1 MRETSAPRGT
11 GVAVTLYAVVAVL
24 MLLQQPGTTTY
35 DTRAELTERPG
46 SFLAGAFSLWHPESN
61 FGEFQNQAY
70 GYLFPQGTWFW
81 LADLLGVP
89 DWVGQRLWSALILIV
104 ACEGARRVAR
114 AVGLADLPALL
125 AGAFF
130 ALSPRLLGTVTV
142 QTAESL
148 PGAVMPWLV
157 LPVVLHLRGRLPGR
171 SAALLSGAAVVCM
184 GGVNAVETAA
194 CLPLAALLVL
204 WGARARLASWRWAA
218 GWAAAVGAACLW
230 WALPL
235 AVLARY
241 APPFFEYVE
250 SARDTTSL
258 IGWSEA
264 ARGDSSWLGYL
275 LSGDRPWWPA
285 AFDLATDPVLI
296 VVAAVLAGVGLA
308 GLVLMD
314 SPVRRPLLLAALLGL
329 GCLTVAHGG
338 VAGAPVADAVRGL
351 LDGPLQIFR
360 NVHKIDPVVRL
371 PLALGFGTAVAAG
384 VARLVALRPRLE
396 PARGALLLVPLL
408 LVALLGQ
415 PFLGGQTRT
424 PGWTEISDPW
434 QQARDYLAAERRGE
448 APRQGDR
455 TLVVPGSSFAQQDWG
470 WTLDE
475 PLAILGGVDLV
486 SRTQVPLVPGES
498 IRYLSALDQAIVTGR
513 VTPALTDQLARAG
526 IGHVV
531 LRRDLLRGL
540 TRSPHPGGAAVAL
553 AKAGLQRV
561 AGFGTGADGE
571 AAVEVFRVPRRLPLV
586 RASAVDDV
594 VTVRGAAESVLLA
607 QASGQVR
614 PDQPTVLEGE
624 PGWERPADLVTDA
637 DQRRERAFGNND
649 EGVSALMTADEP
661 WRVERAAHDFPGGPG
676 GDQVVARYVG
686 LTGLAASSAQGYAD
700 NFGPVVTASGPY
712 AAVDGDLDT
721 RWISSAAGDPER
733 QWLRLDLDGPRAVRE
748 VTVTPVADDAQVVP
762 VRTIEVVAGEQR
774 VRARVGASGAPVR
787 VALDGSEVERIE
799 VRVVEA
805 ATASRSARVGLREVA
820 VDGLRPRRTFAV
832 PGATGPDGALVFGTV
847 PGRRACLITLTVP
860 DCDVTRIRQPEEGG
874 GLDRSFGLSAAGS
887 YRVSGHVVVRN
898 TPEAARLLDQVER
911 RPPVEVTSSYGGDP
925 KVAGRFAYDGQPTTA
940 WVSDDSD
947 LYPTLTFEWRRTRT
961 ITALAVRSGGVAG
974 APVAAVV
981 TSGDDTQRVVLDTDD
996 PVEIEPVRT
1005 NRLQVRFEK
1014 APDSRHV
1021 VVPEI
1026 ALSGVNLTRPLV
1038 AGAPTGAVCGFGPV
1052 VEVAGRRVPTRVTG
1066 TMADLVNGTPLAF
1079 EGCDPEEDD
1088 AAGTVRLPAGEH
1100 DLGVRPTPEFDVAD
1114 VALVPATDAATDA
1127 ATAQVRDRD
1136 VAVEHWDS
1144 GRRTVRVGGG
1154 PDAVLWLPENA
1165 NAGWIAELD
1174 GRRLEPIRVDGWQ
1187 QGWLLPAGDAGTVR
1201 LRYAPER
1208 TYGVVLPLGLAVSG
1222 GVLLAGAAC
1231 LVLLL
1236 VRRRSRTPW
1245 RPWPE
1250 PPGAG
1255 PAPGWWAAALG
1266 VALVLLG
1273 PVAAAG
1279 LLVGAL
1285 LPRTDR
1291 HRWWSAGAVLA
1302 LAAASGLL
1310 DALGGSRFVT
1320 GSADVAAALAVGLV
1334 AGLVLGRPRPRRRAE
1349 VAP

>member
-1 MRETSAPRGT
+1 MRETSEPTVRGT
-11 GVAVTLYAVVAVL
+11 GVAVTLYAVITVL
-24 MLLQQPGTTTY
+24 MLLQQPGATTY

-46 SFLAGAFSLWHPESN
+46 SFLSGAFSLWHPESN

-81 LADLLGVP
+81 LTDLAGVP
-89 DWVGQRLWSALILIV
+89 DWVSQRLWSALILVV

-157 LPVVLHLRGRLPGR
+157 LPVVLHLRGRLSGR
-171 SAALLSGAAVVCM
+171 TAALLSGAAVVCM

-204 WGARARLASWRWAA
+204 WGARSRLTSWRFAG
-218 GWAAAVGAACLW
+218 GWAAAVAAACLW

-264 ARGDSSWLGYL
+264 GRGDSSWLGYL

-285 AFDLATDPVLI
+285 AFDLATDPVL
-296 VVAAVLAGVGLA
+296 VVAAAVTAGIGLA
-308 GLVLMD
+308 GLALMD
-314 SPVRRPLLLAALLGL
+314 SPVRRPLLLAVLLGL
-329 GCLTVAHGG
+329 GCMTVAHGG
-338 VAGAPVADAVRGL
+338 AAGTPVADTVRGL

-371 PLALGFGTAVAAG
+371 PLALGFGTAVAVG
-384 VARLVALRPRLE
+384 VERLLALRPRLE
-396 PARGALLLVPLL
+396 PGRSALLLVPLL

-415 PFLGGQTRT
+415 PFLGNSTRT
-424 PGWTEISDPW
+424 PGWTGISTPW
-434 QQARDYLAAERRGE
+434 QQARDLLADE
-448 APRQGDR
+448 AGR
-455 TLVVPGSSFAQQDWG
+455 TLVVPGSSFAQQAWG

-475 PLAILGGVDLV
+475 PLAILGGVDVV

-498 IRYLSALDQAIVTGR
+498 IRYLSALDQAIATGR
-513 VTPALTDQLARAG
+513 VTPALVEQLARAG

-531 LRRDLLRGL
+531 LRRDLLRQL

-561 AGFGTGADGE
+561 AGFGTTANDE
-571 AAVEVFRVPRRLPLV
+571 VEVEVFRVPRRLPMV
-586 RASAVDDV
+586 RATALDDV
-594 VTVRGAAESVLLA
+594 VTVRGSAESSLLA
-607 QASGQVR
+607 QASGEVA

-624 PGWERPADLVTDA
+624 PGWQRPADLVTDT

-649 EGVSALMTADEP
+649 EGLSALMTADEP

-676 GDQVVARYVG
+676 DTSVVARYA
-686 LTGLAASSAQGYAD
+686 GLAALEASSAQGYAD
-700 NFGPVVTASGPY
+700 NFGPVITASGPY

-721 RWISSAAGDPER
+721 RWISSAATSPEK
-733 QWLRLDLDGPRAVRE
+733 QWLRLDLAAPRAVRS

-762 VRTIEVVAGEQR
+762 IRTIEVVAGKQV
-774 VRARVGASGAPVR
+774 VRARVGATGAPVE
-787 VALDGSEVERIE
+787 VPLDGSRVDRVE

-805 ATASRSARVGLREVA
+805 ATAARSARVGLREVA

-832 PGATGPDGALVFGTV
+832 PGTVDPDAALAFSTI
-847 PGRRACLITLTVP
+847 PGRRACFITLTVP
-860 DCDVTRIRQPEEGG
+860 DCEVTRIRQPEEAGG
-874 GLDRSFGLSAAGS
+874 IDRSFVLARSGAFRLT
-887 YRVSGHVVVRN
+887 GHVVVRN
-898 TPEAARLLDQVER
+898 TPEAALLLDQVER

-925 KVAGRFAYDGQPTTA
+925 KVAGRFAYDGQTTTA

-947 LYPTLTFEWRRTRT
+947 LYPTLTFQWRRTRT
-961 ITALAVRSGGVAG
+961 ISGISVRSGGVPG
-974 APVAAVV
+974 APVVAVV
-981 TSGDDTQRVVLDTDD
+981 TSGRRTQRVVLDSDD
-996 PVEIEPVRT
+996 PVELAPIRT

-1014 APDSRHV
+1014 APGAGHV

-1026 ALSGVNLTRPLV
+1026 ELTGVDVTRPLV

-1052 VEVAGRRVPTRVTG
+1052 VQVGGREIATGVTG
-1066 TMADLVNGTPLAF
+1066 TMADLVNGTPLELEA
-1079 EGCDPEEDD
+1079 CDPDP
-1088 AAGTVRLPAGEH
+1088 VRMSSGEQELH
-1100 DLGVRPTPEFDVAD
+1100 TRPTAEFELTDL
-1114 VALVPATDAATDA
+1114 ALVPADRKATR
-1127 ATAQVRDRD
+1127 VRDRD
-1136 VAVEHWDS
+1136 VTVERWGSD
-1144 GRRTVRVGGG
+1144 RRVLRVGRG
-1154 PDAVLWLPENA
+1154 PASVLWLPENA
-1165 NAGWIAELD
+1165 NAGWVAEID
-1174 GRRLEPIRVDGWQ
+1174 GRRLDPIRVDGWQ
-1187 QGWLLPAGDAGTVR
+1187 QGWQLPAGQETATVR
-1201 LRYAPER
+1201 LRYAPEQ

-1222 GVLLAGAAC
+1222 GVLLAGLVC

-1236 VRRRSRTPW
+1236 VRRRPRTRR
-1245 RPWPE
+1245 RPWPAE
-1250 PPGAG
+1250 PPDAR
-1255 PAPGWWAAALG
+1255 PLGWGLALVAAA
-1266 VALVLLG
+1266 VLLG
-1273 PVAAAG
+1273 PVAALG
-1279 LLVGAL
+1279 LLAGAL
-1285 LPRTDR
+1285 LVRRPGRGVVAVVVLM
-1291 HRWWSAGAVLA
+1291 AG
-1302 LAAASGLL
+1302 SGLL

-1320 GSADVAAALAVGLV
+1320 SSADVAAALAVGLV
-1334 AGLVLGRPRPRRRAE
+1334 TGLVLGRPRRRPE
-1349 VAP
+1349 VVA